1 MHQAMQMIQWIIADS
16 SRGLSK
22 HQGVQHKPL
31 CYTDIR
37 RASARHKK
45 ETAVIHQATDDHKII
60 RT

>member
-22 HQGVQHKPL
+22 HKPL

-37 RASARHKK
+37 RASARHKD
-45 ETAVIHQATDDHKII
+45 ETAAIHQATDDHKII